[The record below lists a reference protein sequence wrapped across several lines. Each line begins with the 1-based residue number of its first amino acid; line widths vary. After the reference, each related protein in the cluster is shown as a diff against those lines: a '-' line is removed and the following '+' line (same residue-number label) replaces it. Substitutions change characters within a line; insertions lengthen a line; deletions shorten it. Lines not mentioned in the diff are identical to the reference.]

1 MADQHDKDMAVGIT
15 QMSCLFKGIVAI
27 RNRALWPVCL
37 GVVTPQLREFCVR
50 KEPMLEENPFYGKYQ
65 DKIRQFR
72 SASPAE
78 YEARMEKRKE
88 VKAAPVGQ
96 STQEEFISFMEQ
108 ETLDSILNLEMVKE
122 KTAEEI
128 GQIWTQY
135 FATKDTISA
144 VIPAMKFELMQKR
157 AQSCPT
163 FLYALP
169 RAEGYEFFVGQWSSK
184 HLHFTSL
191 INIQTLAE
199 NAPSQLILYHYCE
212 LQEDKGIVLL
222 TAEMDSTFLG
232 VHEAQ
237 CLASQVPLFYA
248 TDRLE
253 TFGLVETFNHKPDKF
268 KHMSVIAELEHSGLG
283 ASKSVP

>member
-1 MADQHDKDMAVGIT
+1 
-15 QMSCLFKGIVAI
+15 
-27 RNRALWPVCL
+27 
-37 GVVTPQLREFCVR
+37 
-50 KEPMLEENPFYGKYQ
+50 MLEENPFYGKYQ

-108 ETLDSILNLEMVKE
+108 ESKRLVERASGKSAFLPKEKTLDSILNLEMVKE

-268 KHMSVIAELEHSGLG
+268 KHMSVIAELEHSGLWG
-283 ASKSVP
+283 